1 MIRNLEAEFTVC
13 SFKVRKSLV
22 SCGVEGFLFMSVVAI
37 VMWCLFWVVVVVVVV
52 VPGITEGYLSILC
65 QKDLLPQANFLICL
79 MDGMS
84 TRLK

>member
-37 VMWCLFWVVVVVVVV
+37 VMWCLFWVVVVVVV
-52 VPGITEGYLSILC
+52 PGITEGYLSILC

>member
-1 MIRNLEAEFTVC
+1 MIRNLKAEFTVC
-13 SFKVRKSLV
+13 SFKVSKSLV
-22 SCGVEGFLFMSVVAI
+22 SCGVEGFLFVSVVAI
-37 VMWCLFWVVVVVVVV
+37 VMWCLFWVVVVVVV
-52 VPGITEGYLSILC
+52 PGISEGYLSILC

>member
-1 MIRNLEAEFTVC
+1 MIRNLKAEFTVC

-22 SCGVEGFLFMSVVAI
+22 SCGVEGFLFVSVVAI
-37 VMWCLFWVVVVVVVV
+37 VMWCLFWVVVVVVV

>member
-1 MIRNLEAEFTVC
+1 MIRNLKAEFTVC
-13 SFKVRKSLV
+13 SFKVSKSLV

-37 VMWCLFWVVVVVVVV
+37 VMWCLFWVVVVVVV
-52 VPGITEGYLSILC
+52 PGISEGYLSILC

>member
-37 VMWCLFWVVVVVVVV
+37 VMWCLFWVVVVVVV
-52 VPGITEGYLSILC
+52 PGITEGYLSILC

-79 MDGMS
+79 MDGMG

>member
-1 MIRNLEAEFTVC
+1 MIRNLKAEFTVC
-13 SFKVRKSLV
+13 SFKVSKSLV

-37 VMWCLFWVVVVVVVV
+37 VMWCLFWVVVVVVV
-52 VPGITEGYLSILC
+52 PGISEGYLSILC
-65 QKDLLPQANFLICL
+65 QKDLLPQSNFICL

>member
-1 MIRNLEAEFTVC
+1 MIRNLKAEFTVC

-22 SCGVEGFLFMSVVAI
+22 SCGVEGFLFVSVVAI
-37 VMWCLFWVVVVVVVV
+37 VMWCLFWVVVVVVV
-52 VPGITEGYLSILC
+52 PGISEGYLSILC
-65 QKDLLPQANFLICL
+65 QKDLLPQSNFICL